1 MAVMDG
7 EGSVTWITVA
17 YVGAERCWEAHCEG
31 LMFLYPM
38 DSCASAPTAAR
49 KALRER
55 YHSEGLRVKVD
66 RLESHK
72 HHGRDLWDFKARFH
86 VR

>member
-31 LMFLYPM
+31 LMFLYPV
-38 DSCASAPTAAR
+38 DSCASVTPAIRRGLSMSVARHHRRPTTM
-49 KALRER
+49 LQ
-55 YHSEGLRVKVD
+55 
-66 RLESHK
+66 
-72 HHGRDLWDFKARFH
+72 
-86 VR
+86 

>member
-31 LMFLYPM
+31 LMFLYPV
-38 DSCASAPTAAR
+38 DSCASAPKGCA
-49 KALRER
+49 
-55 YHSEGLRVKVD
+55 
-66 RLESHK
+66 
-72 HHGRDLWDFKARFH
+72 
-86 VR
+86 